1 MSDSTKPLPE
11 LLNSDAIKQID
22 FELAKYPKSGRRS
35 AVMAGLMIAQVEN
48 KGHLTEELMKAVADY
63 IDIPHMA
70 AYEVASFYSMYS
82 MKEVGSYVI
91 NVCTNIS
98 CALRGSDEVMAH
110 LKQRLNIGPG
120 ETSADKKFTIRE
132 VECLGACAGAPMF
145 EVDRVY
151 HENLTSE
158 KIDEILDRLA
168 TSAV

>member
-1 MSDSTKPLPE
+1 MSESTQSLPE
-11 LLNSDAIKQID
+11 LLSAEAIAQMD
-22 FELAKYPKSGRRS
+22 LELAKYPESGRRS

-63 IDIPHMA
+63 IRIPHMA
-70 AYEVASFYSMYS
+70 AFEVATFYSMYS
-82 MKEVGSYVI
+82 LNEVGNYVI

-110 LKQRLNIGPG
+110 LKQRLDIGPG
-120 ETSADKKFTIRE
+120 ETTKDKKFTIRE

-168 TSAV
+168 KPA